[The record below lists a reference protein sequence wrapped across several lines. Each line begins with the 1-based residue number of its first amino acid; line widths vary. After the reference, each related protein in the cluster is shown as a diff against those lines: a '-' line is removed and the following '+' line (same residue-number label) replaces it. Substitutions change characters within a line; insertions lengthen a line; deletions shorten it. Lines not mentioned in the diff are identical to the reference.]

1 MTVSRILRTLVLY
14 TACVISCGAGVAD
27 DFAIPPPVRE
37 LIQNTC
43 VKCHNA
49 DTAEGG
55 FDVARLSFE
64 LRDRASRRRWI
75 LIHDRIQRGEMPPNS
90 DDLAPQRRAAVVN
103 SLGSAIHN
111 ADLADV
117 VQHGRGPMRRL
128 NRDEYQQNLRD
139 VLALPTLDIRDI
151 LPEDREQ
158 HLFNKTT
165 ETLDIS
171 RVQLTAYLEAAEA
184 ALLQAIA
191 SGIVPP
197 ATQKFRAVGR
207 KLFQETSTFGNRQ
220 AMFFSRDSAALDNK
234 QLDAAADDPGIEL
247 ALFRS
252 AHWPYYGYPRDFVAP
267 LPGEYRVRFSARA
280 VLQLPGFKLTPATAP
295 QPMTFRARKRSGPDV
310 SGDVRATGG
319 LLDIQPQRATYTTG
333 VRLLKT
339 ETFEYSLLGLP
350 VPLARNVNN
359 GPPTYRYPPFP
370 KQGQPG
376 VAIDWLEIEGPLS
389 PSTWPPP
396 SHRILFDELPIR
408 ASQDANGLPV
418 EVLTD
423 QPQAE
428 ARRLLRRFVK
438 RAARRPVTDEALL
451 GFEGLILSRLKQDVP
466 FAEAMISGYQAFL
479 CSRHVLYLRE
489 PLAARD
495 HFAIASRLSHL
506 LTNTRPDERLLEL
519 AARQQLRD
527 PEILRSETQRLIAS
541 PGFDRFVKNFT
552 DYWLNLKHLYRDEP
566 HAGLYPEYR
575 FDAYLVESM
584 ERETRTFFRAMVRDN
599 LPASVVVKSDFAY
612 VNDRLAT
619 HYRLAVGK
627 QPIHGSAMR
636 KVVLP
641 ADSPYGGLLTQAAVL
656 KVTANGSSTS
666 PVIRGAWVMERLL
679 GQPPPPPPES
689 VPAVEPD
696 VRGAKTI
703 RELLARHTQAK
714 SCAECHARFDPV
726 GFGLENYDILGGWRT
741 RYRGLSAG
749 QRITGI
755 DRAGHDFAYGL
766 TSAIDAGGQLP
777 DGRRFD
783 DIHQLKELLVAD
795 TRQLARNLLQQFT
808 VYTTGTP
815 VRFSDRREIERLLD
829 TCAANGYRVGD
840 LLQALVHSKI
850 VLGPAGCGEP
860 QLESTSP

>member
-1 MTVSRILRTLVLY
+1 MIATRMTRILVLY
-14 TACVISCGAGVAD
+14 IVCVTARCTSLAEDSLVT
-27 DFAIPPPVRE
+27 PPVRAVVQQ
-37 LIQNTC
+37 IC
-43 VKCHNA
+43 SKCHNA

-55 FDVARLSFE
+55 FDVTRLSFE
-64 LRDRASRRRWI
+64 LSDRAVRRRWI
-75 LIHDRIQRGEMPPNS
+75 LMHDRIQQGEMPPDS
-90 DDLAPQRRAAVVN
+90 GDLEPQRRAAVVN
-103 SLGSAIHN
+103 SLASSIHK
-111 ADLADV
+111 ADTADV
-117 VQHGRGPMRRL
+117 LQYGRGPIRRL

-139 VLALPTLDIRDI
+139 VLGLPTLDIRDI

-184 ALLQAIA
+184 ALSQAIA
-191 SGIVPP
+191 SGVERP
-197 ATQKFRAVGR
+197 ATRKFRVVGR

-220 AMFFSRDSAALDNK
+220 AMFFAKDSVALDNK
-234 QLDAAADDPGIEL
+234 QLDAAPDDPGIEL
-247 ALFRS
+247 AVFRS
-252 AHWPYYGYPRDFVAP
+252 AHWPYYGYPRDFVARRA
-267 LPGEYRVRFSARA
+267 GEYRVRFSARA
-280 VLQLPGFKLTPATAP
+280 VLQLPGFKLRPATAP

-319 LLDIQPQRATYTTG
+319 LFDIQPQRATYTTR

-350 VPLARNVNN
+350 VPLARNVDN

-370 KQGQPG
+370 EHGQPG

-396 SHRILFDELPIR
+396 SHRILFDALPIR

-423 QPQAE
+423 QPQAD

-451 GFEGLILSRLKQDVP
+451 RFEGLILARLEQGLP
-466 FAEAMISGYQAFL
+466 FAEAMFSGYQAFL

-489 PLAARD
+489 PLDAHD

-506 LTNTRPDERLLEL
+506 LTNTRPDARLLDL
-519 AARQQLRD
+519 AARQKLRD
-527 PEILRSETQRLIAS
+527 PEVLRTETHRLIAS

-552 DYWLNLKHLYRDEP
+552 DYWLNLRHLYRDEP

-612 VNDRLAT
+612 VNDRLAV
-619 HYRLAVGK
+619 HYRLPVGK
-627 QPIHGSAMR
+627 EPIHGSAMR
-636 KVVLP
+636 RILLP

-679 GQPPPPPPES
+679 GRPPPPPPES

-696 VRGAKTI
+696 VRGAKTV
-703 RELLARHTQAK
+703 RELLARHTQSK
-714 SCAECHARFDPV
+714 SCAACHARFDPV

-783 DIHQLKELLVAD
+783 DIHQLKDLLAAD
-795 TRQLARNLLQQFT
+795 ARQLGRNLLQQFT
-808 VYTTGTP
+808 IYATGTP

-829 TCAANGYRVGD
+829 ACAANGYRVGD

-850 VLGPAGCGEP
+850 VLGPAGCE
-860 QLESTSP
+860 ESQSE